1 MPSSRPSLARL
12 LHIHHAISDGGHPS
26 ITKLASACEV
36 DERTI
41 KRDLKVLREEFD
53 APLEHSREHGGYYY
67 TRGFAIDSLQL
78 TEGEEL
84 ALCMTMTMAGALR
97 HTHLASRMRQVMRKL
112 QVLLP
117 EPTRSAFEEHGLLVS
132 CLADPA
138 PPESVQTAI
147 IFNDL
152 LRAIEDHHQVRLTY
166 FAMSSNIE
174 EVRTV
179 DPYHLYYHHGLWY
192 LHGWCHLRNQPR
204 DFALTRMRQVELR
217 TTTFSPPDLDAIKAK
232 LAQRFSVMTGDPVE
246 VVVWFDTE
254 EARRVRERVWH
265 PSQQIEDHP
274 DGSCTLRMTVEGIT
288 TVVRWLLSFGRHA
301 KPIAP
306 PELVRQMQD
315 EVQAMA
321 HTLH

>member
-1 MPSSRPSLARL
+1 
-12 LHIHHAISDGGHPS
+12 
-26 ITKLASACEV
+26 
-36 DERTI
+36 
-41 KRDLKVLREEFD
+41 
-53 APLEHSREHGGYYY
+53 
-67 TRGFAIDSLQL
+67 
-78 TEGEEL
+78 
-84 ALCMTMTMAGALR
+84 
-97 HTHLASRMRQVMRKL
+97 
-112 QVLLP
+112 
-117 EPTRSAFEEHGLLVS
+117 
-132 CLADPA
+132 
-138 PPESVQTAI
+138 
-147 IFNDL
+147 
-152 LRAIEDHHQVRLTY
+152 
-166 FAMSSNIE
+166 NIE

-192 LHGWCHLRNQPR
+192 LHGWCHLRNHTR

-217 TTTFSPPDLDAIKAK
+217 TTTFPPPDLDAIKAK

-246 VVVWFDTE
+246 VVVRFDTE

-265 PSQQIEDHP
+265 PSQQIENHP

-321 HTLH
+321 HALR